1 VDDRGWQ
8 TLAWG
13 VAAVLVV
20 LLGVRLLGGSPE
32 PPPVRVSGSDAGSK
46 PAGGSARA
54 SGVYVHVAGAVERP
68 DLYRVGDGTRVAAAL
83 ERAGGPTEDADLD
96 AVNLAAPVQD
106 GQQIVVPERGG
117 VPTAGTSG
125 SGTGAN
131 GTRGGTSGNG
141 GAGGGTGVRLSIGAA
156 TVEQLEQ
163 LDGIGPTLAARI
175 VEHRQAKGG
184 FSSLDQLSEV
194 DGIGEQ
200 RLAALKQALSP

>member
-1 VDDRGWQ
+1 
-8 TLAWG
+8 
-13 VAAVLVV
+13 
-20 LLGVRLLGGSPE
+20 
-32 PPPVRVSGSDAGSK
+32 
-46 PAGGSARA
+46 
-54 SGVYVHVAGAVERP
+54 VYVHVAGAVRRP
-68 DLYRVGDGTRVAAAL
+68 GLYRLAGDRRVAAAL

-106 GQQIVVPERGG
+106 GQQIVVPEPGA
-117 VPTAGTSG
+117 VPTAGAGG

-131 GTRGGTSGNG
+131 GTGSGTSANG
-141 GAGGGTGVRLSIGAA
+141 TAGGGTGVRLSFGTA

-184 FSSLDQLSEV
+184 FSSLDQLAEV